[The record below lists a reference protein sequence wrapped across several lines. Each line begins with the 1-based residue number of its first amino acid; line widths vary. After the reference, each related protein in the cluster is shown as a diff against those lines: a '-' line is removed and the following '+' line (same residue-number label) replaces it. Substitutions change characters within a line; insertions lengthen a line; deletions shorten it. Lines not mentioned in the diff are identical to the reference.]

1 MTKRV
6 GVVAV
11 FGCHWRMVEGERRPG
26 SACDR
31 EEAETA
37 GERGESESE
46 ADQRK
51 RGSEGKLVLMREMEG
66 LGFGFVWERRPEE
79 EGVRSAFVN
88 REREA
93 CSLPWFSLIFC

>member
-1 MTKRV
+1 M

-11 FGCHWRMVEGERRPG
+11 FGCHWRMVEGERKPG

-37 GERGESESE
+37 GVRGESESE

>member
-1 MTKRV
+1 V